1 MQVLGCMSALVTPF
15 KNGKLDAQTYEFLI
29 KRQIEAGM
37 DAVAPVGT
45 TGESATLS
53 HSEHKECIEI
63 AVQTCKGSGVS
74 VLAGAGSNATKEA
87 IDLACFAQKI
97 GADSLLCV
105 TPYYNKP
112 TQSGLLAHYM
122 AIAESVEIPIMLYN
136 VPSRT
141 GVSLEPKT
149 ILELAKIPN
158 IYAVKEASGNIERVV
173 ELNASNPN
181 LRIFSGEDS
190 LNYPILACG
199 GAGMVSVTG
208 NLLPKRIV
216 ALQRAMDSG
225 NFEQARALNNALFPL
240 NKALFLESNPI
251 PIKAAMYIAGLLPR
265 LEYRLPLVEPS
276 KQTYDIL
283 QNLIQSYDEVQ

>member
-1 MQVLGCMSALVTPF
+1 
-15 KNGKLDAQTYEFLI
+15 
-29 KRQIEAGM
+29 
-37 DAVAPVGT
+37 
-45 TGESATLS
+45 
-53 HSEHKECIEI
+53 
-63 AVQTCKGSGVS
+63 
-74 VLAGAGSNATKEA
+74 
-87 IDLACFAQKI
+87 
-97 GADSLLCV
+97 
-105 TPYYNKP
+105 
-112 TQSGLLAHYM
+112 AHYM

>member
-15 KNGKLDAQTYEFLI
+15 KNGKIDSQTYEFLI
-29 KRQIEAGM
+29 KRQIKAGM
-37 DAVAPVGT
+37 NAVAPVGT

-53 HSEHKECIEI
+53 HDEHKECIEI
-63 AVQTCKGSGVS
+63 AVQTCKGSGVR

-87 IDLACFAQKI
+87 IDLARFAQKI

-112 TQSGLLAHYM
+112 TQQGLFEHYQ
-122 AIAESVEIPIMLYN
+122 AIAQSVEIPIMLYN
-136 VPSRT
+136 VPGRT
-141 GVSLEPKT
+141 GVSLEPAT
-149 ILELAKIPN
+149 ILKLAMIPN

-208 NLLPKRIV
+208 NLLPKKIV
-216 ALQRAMDSG
+216 ALQKAIDTKHYD
-225 NFEQARALNNALFPL
+225 EARALNNALFAL
-240 NKALFLESNPI
+240 NKALFVESNPI
-251 PIKAAMYIAGLLPR
+251 PIKAAMHIAGLMPH

-283 QNLIQSYDEVQ
+283 QNIIQSYENEV